1 MKEQKLSLAKLKKS
15 NHNGISV
22 KNKPL
27 KNLNTFKIGGVAKFY
42 IEIHTLENFI
52 KVVDYLNKRNANY
65 VVLGNGSNVLIAD
78 NGFDGV
84 VLKFRGD
91 FDRIT
96 MLEDDL
102 IEFGCGVSL
111 AKAYAIL
118 KEDNLS
124 GLECSVGIPAT
135 IGGATYMN
143 ASSYDFEMSKI
154 VEYVVA
160 YVDGRITYF
169 TNEQCGFGYR
179 TSTFQKNKAIILR
192 VGLRLKNKARQEI
205 EKVYIETLEKRKETQ
220 PLQYPSAGCVFKR
233 VYGLN
238 ISKMLDDAGF
248 KGKTIGGAK
257 VSEKHANF
265 IVNFNNATS
274 QDVYELIKYIKFE
287 FEKIY
292 NIKLD
297 CEIKFLGR
305 FE

>member
-1 MKEQKLSLAKLKKS
+1 MKEQKLSLAKLKKL
-15 NHNGISV
+15 NHNGFSL

-27 KNLNTFKIGGVAKFY
+27 KNLNTFKIGGVAKYY

-52 KVVDYLNKRNANY
+52 KVMQYLNSCNVNFFII
-65 VVLGNGSNVLIAD
+65 GNGSNVLISD
-78 NGFDGV
+78 KGFDGV
-84 VLKFRGD
+84 VVKFRGD
-91 FDRIT
+91 FDRVT

-111 AKAYAIL
+111 SKAYIIL
-118 KEDNLS
+118 KEHDLS
-124 GLECSVGIPAT
+124 GLECSVGIPAS

-143 ASSYDFEMSKI
+143 ASAYDFEMSKI

-179 TSTFQKNKAIILR
+179 TSIFQSNQAIILR
-192 VGLRLKNKARQEI
+192 VGLRLKTKERQEI
-205 EKVYIETLEKRKETQ
+205 DKVYLETLAKRKQTQ
-220 PLQYPSAGCVFKR
+220 PLNYPSAGCVFKR
-233 VYGLN
+233 IDGLN

-248 KGKTIGGAK
+248 KGRTKGGAR

-265 IVNFNNATS
+265 IVNFKDATS
-274 QDVYELIKYIKFE
+274 QDVYELIKYVKIE